1 MKIWSKIYQW
11 YIGRILKND
20 QLFSSKYIQNIGILT
35 ATLVTSY
42 AMATNFRK
50 NSINYGENGVT
61 GFSNMTKIDVNEDQL
76 CFQNFPCKLKL
87 LNEKE
92 SNREKFNFINNVVKK
107 CAPAVLYII
116 ISDPTQLDFDTK
128 NPLITST
135 GSGFVINENGW
146 ALTNAHV
153 VLEQPQSIINVI
165 TYDGLAYTA
174 TVEHVDISKDLAL
187 IKINC
192 DRKLPTLE
200 FGSSKDAIVGEW
212 VIALGSPLSLT
223 NSVSVGIVSS
233 INRSA
238 EDIGLR
244 NYPMTY
250 IQTDASITFGNSGGP
265 LVNLDGHVI
274 GINNLRLTAGICFAI
289 PVDPFYCLER
299 TCRRPA
305 NKRWSFDRQMPSNS
319 LDPNRAHRL
328 SLYIPITSA
337 VSAQRSSIRT
347 VMQSTVN
354 VCE

>member
-1 MKIWSKIYQW
+1 MTIWSKLYKLYLLGKVRVSKFAPSRYAPGAAAFLTSCAIASYLL
-11 YIGRILKND
+11 YKNPSGVSPSGLLIGKDQAQGIKKRWELESRDVPTVLK
-20 QLFSSKYIQNIGILT
+20 I
-35 ATLVTSY
+35 A
-42 AMATNFRK
+42 
-50 NSINYGENGVT
+50 
-61 GFSNMTKIDVNEDQL
+61 NERQ
-76 CFQNFPCKLKL
+76 
-87 LNEKE
+87 

-116 ISDPTQLDFDTK
+116 ISDPSQVDFDTK
-128 NPLITST
+128 SPVITST
-135 GSGFVINENGW
+135 GSGFIINEDGW

-174 TVEHVDISKDLAL
+174 SLEHVDVSKDLAL
-187 IKINC
+187 IKINA
-192 DRKLPTLE
+192 DKKLPVLE

-212 VIALGSPLSLT
+212 VVALGSPLSLT

-289 PVDPFYCLER
+289 PVDYAKTFLDN
-299 TCRRPA
+299 A
-305 NKRWSFDRQMPSNS
+305 HFDRK
-319 LDPNRAHRL
+319 
-328 SLYIPITSA
+328 IK
-337 VSAQRSSIRT
+337 
-347 VMQSTVN
+347 
-354 VCE
+354 

>member
-1 MKIWSKIYQW
+1 MTIWSKLYKL
-11 YIGRILKND
+11 YLLGKVKVSKFAPSRYTPGRRFYTTAFLTSCALASYLLYKNTTG
-20 QLFSSKYIQNIGILT
+20 LTSSKLSIGIDH
-35 ATLVTSY
+35 AQV
-42 AMATNFRK
+42 K
-50 NSINYGENGVT
+50 NIWYDDNRESKKDLPSVL
-61 GFSNMTKIDVNEDQL
+61 KIANERQ
-76 CFQNFPCKLKL
+76 
-87 LNEKE
+87 

-116 ISDPTQLDFDTK
+116 ISDPSQVDFDTK
-128 NPLITST
+128 SPVITST
-135 GSGFVINENGW
+135 GSGFIINENGW

-174 TVEHVDISKDLAL
+174 TLEHVDVSKDLAL
-187 IKINC
+187 IKINA
-192 DRKLPTLE
+192 DKKWPVLE

-212 VIALGSPLSLT
+212 VVALGSPLSLT

-289 PVDPFYCLER
+289 PVDYAKTFLD
-299 TCRRPA
+299 
-305 NKRWSFDRQMPSNS
+305 NIHFD
-319 LDPNRAHRL
+319 HK
-328 SLYIPITSA
+328 IK
-337 VSAQRSSIRT
+337 
-347 VMQSTVN
+347 
-354 VCE
+354 